1 MPNEEVEIKPELS
14 GRIIKLTIAEGS
26 FVQKGQLI
34 AKIKDDDI
42 LAQIKKVRIEEEL
55 AKQIEARQKKLLDIN
70 AISREEYDLA
80 ANRVNTLNADEE
92 LLAVQLG
99 RTELRAPFSGK
110 IGLKS
115 ISEGAYITPAA
126 SVATLVQ
133 INPLK
138 IDFSIPEKY
147 LSSIKIGQNL
157 QFNVDGST
165 QVYVARVIAIDPKVD
180 ESLRTLRVR
189 AICANPNN
197 SLLPGMFVRIQLAVK
212 SNQSIMIP
220 TDAVVPVLDG
230 KQVYVMQGGKAMP
243 RPITTGVRTQQLVEV
258 ISGLQVGD
266 SLITSAIMSLKP
278 EMAVKVKKVK

>member
-1 MPNEEVEIKPELS
+1 M
-14 GRIIKLTIAEGS
+14 
-26 FVQKGQLI
+26 QKGQLI

-115 ISEGAYITPAA
+115 ISEGAYITPAT